1 MNAEIKARILGEA
14 ITIADE
20 LLESSNLDDQ
30 TRNKLE
36 QWLFSHIPVST
47 IDGCDPELN
56 REMFEEMILD
66 AIRTRAG
73 NIHIKTGSK
82 QTGEIEIRDKNG
94 NIKFTEKSELEIING
109 NSN

>member
-1 MNAEIKARILGEA
+1 MNEQTKTRIFGEA
-14 ITIADE
+14 MTVADE
-20 LLESSNLDDQ
+20 LLASSNLDDQ
-30 TRNKLE
+30 TRTRLE

-47 IDGCDPELN
+47 TEGHEPELN
-56 REMFEEMILD
+56 REMFEEMIRD
-66 AIRTRAG
+66 AIRTGTG

-82 QTGEIEIRDKNG
+82 QTGEVEIRDKNG

>member
-20 LLESSNLDDQ
+20 LLESSNLDEEM
-30 TRNKLE
+30 RNNLE
-36 QWLFSHIPVST
+36 KWLFSHIPVST
-47 IDGCDPELN
+47 IEGHEPEIN
-56 REMFEEMILD
+56 REMFEEMIRD
-66 AIRTRAG
+66 AIRIGAG

-82 QTGEIEIRDKNG
+82 QTGEVEIRDKNG
-94 NIKFTEKSELEIING
+94 RIKFTEKSELEIIDG

>member
-1 MNAEIKARILGEA
+1 MNEQTKHRILGEA
-14 ITIADE
+14 MKIADE
-20 LLESSNLDDQ
+20 LLESSQLDNP
-30 TRNKLE
+30 TRRTVE
-36 QWLFSHIPVST
+36 TWLFSHIPVST
-47 IDGCDPELN
+47 IEGMEPELN
-56 REMFEEMILD
+56 QEMFKEMIRD
-66 AIRTRAG
+66 AIRTGTG

>member
-20 LLESSNLDDQ
+20 LLESSNLDEQ
-30 TRNKLE
+30 TRNRLE
-36 QWLFSHIPVST
+36 NWLFSHIPVST
-47 IDGCDPELN
+47 IEGHEPEIN
-56 REMFEEMILD
+56 REMFEEMIRD
-66 AIRTRAG
+66 AIRTGAG

-82 QTGEIEIRDKNG
+82 QTGEVEIRDKTG
-94 NIKFTEKSELEIING
+94 KIKFTEKSELEIIDG